1 MILTFA
7 FASITALAEPAM
19 SSSIPPIGHVANPAI
34 VQVQSAGDPT
44 VVQLNAV
51 STVIVLDGQT
61 ILIDPVGDQAQY
73 RQFGSPD
80 IVVLTRATPEYLS
93 TETMI
98 GLLRRDTVVLASQ
111 TVIDKLPLMISNNT
125 FAPFE
130 AGTSQTVGGIV
141 FEALNSN
148 RQKPSGT
155 QVVERSR
162 GDFQVLIRGSNATL
176 SF

>member
-7 FASITALAEPAM
+7 FALIAAVAEPAI
-19 SSSIPPIGHVANPAI
+19 SLSNPPIAHVANPAI
-34 VQVQSAGDPT
+34 IQVQSASDPS
-44 VVQLNAV
+44 VVRLNAV

-73 RQFGSPD
+73 RQFRSPD
-80 IVVLTRATPEYLS
+80 IVVLTRAAPEYLS

-98 GLLRRDTVVLASQ
+98 GLLRRDTVVLAPQ
-111 TVIDKLPLMISNNT
+111 TVIDQLPLMISNNT

-130 AGTSQTVGGIV
+130 PGISQTVGGIA
-141 FEALNSN
+141 FEALDSN
-148 RQKPSGT
+148 RKNPSGT

-176 SF
+176 SL